1 MTPKAQPVTVYTTTE
16 NQTWQ
21 QSKATLSNKAE
32 GKEIATVDG
41 TEQGITFGA
50 WGTTFNELAKTI
62 SVTSPKWLQNDEMT
76 K

>member
-1 MTPKAQPVTVYTTTE
+1 MKKILLWGIAALCAITPKAQPVTVYTTTE

-41 TEQGITFGA
+41 TEQGIPFRA
-50 WGTTFNELAKTI
+50 
-62 SVTSPKWLQNDEMT
+62 
-76 K
+76 